1 MKVKHEQ
8 IWKNAIHLPVQNP
21 HVRSKKNK
29 SGFFGDSWGGLCSE
43 KLCFKNCLHAPQ
55 STHLKT
61 NAGPQNQDLERK
73 NLSSDLNFLG
83 LFPCFP
89 REKIRSPTAGF
100 AMSLWRRGV
109 GHHQQH
115 RGIYQLR
122 SIQTAAG
129 AMEGDHGISM
139 TSWDQWEFQDPKM
152 EVLYHIR
159 PYFGGIFP
167 YIGLT

>member
-1 MKVKHEQ
+1 MVPMD
-8 IWKNAIHLPVQNP
+8 IITIHFFGPIVLLIENYE
-21 HVRSKKNK
+21 SKTRANLKECHPPPCAKPPCPIQKNK

-73 NLSSDLNFLG
+73 NLSSDLNFLA

-100 AMSLWRRGV
+100 AMSL
-109 GHHQQH
+109 
-115 RGIYQLR
+115 
-122 SIQTAAG
+122 
-129 AMEGDHGISM
+129 
-139 TSWDQWEFQDPKM
+139 
-152 EVLYHIR
+152 
-159 PYFGGIFP
+159 
-167 YIGLT
+167 